1 MDNELLDVLQQEA
14 SLFDN
19 DPVAD
24 IEDILSRVFGNPA
37 VGSFGQPIE
46 EVATPAPAQTKRF
59 NTEVTNDDTLDKD
72 YERLIRMTQV
82 FSKFASMLTLRNI
95 RVGIEHDYHSA
106 PDAPAWSDSD
116 SITFNRSKIKG
127 LDTPKAVTALK
138 GLSLHEI
145 CHILLTPRDGTL
157 LVKNVRAGK
166 VWQAFN
172 ALEDMRIEMF
182 MSSRFSNVAEWLS
195 ATVLQFLFD
204 QPDQIKYQFPLT
216 YGRKY
221 LPVELRE
228 MARSQYVQPNDI
240 AEFESLIDEYIV
252 MNMSDPANYKR
263 AYEIIEAYDKLIKNI
278 NEGQGYGEGW
288 STIKDANGHGVR
300 KTAEWKP
307 GNGKAMN
314 KAQQQ
319 AIAVRIDTDNG
330 EGYGTASDKAEP
342 QDAGDGTPGS
352 SVSAGAPGNGGLLDT
367 IQDLL
372 QDIYDSKQHEIE
384 ETIRQFNGE
393 ASLTAKE
400 MAAPTRGDWTKMM
413 PVDPKTV
420 QVSRSFGAELEQLRG
435 DHDPAWDRRVES
447 GRLNVQRYVTG
458 GEVDEAFDQ
467 WELGRADAVDI
478 ECVILLDNSG
488 SMSWCMNNAYQ
499 SMWAIKRA
507 LDKINA
513 STTVV
518 TFADQANLLY
528 SSTERAGIS
537 MKYDGTGGGTEPAK
551 AVQYAHSVLA
561 NSNRAIKLC
570 ITITDGEWWNAN
582 ATDNLLR
589 QLRKSGVLTALAYV
603 VDPERLSDG
612 DTLKINSHGCEVAT
626 NITDSRDLFTL
637 ARKLVKVGVGRN
649 LA

>member
-1 MDNELLDVLQQEA
+1 
-14 SLFDN
+14 
-19 DPVAD
+19 
-24 IEDILSRVFGNPA
+24 
-37 VGSFGQPIE
+37 
-46 EVATPAPAQTKRF
+46 
-59 NTEVTNDDTLDKD
+59 
-72 YERLIRMTQV
+72 
-82 FSKFASMLTLRNI
+82 
-95 RVGIEHDYHSA
+95 
-106 PDAPAWSDSD
+106 
-116 SITFNRSKIKG
+116 
-127 LDTPKAVTALK
+127 
-138 GLSLHEI
+138 
-145 CHILLTPRDGTL
+145 L
-157 LVKNVRAGK
+157 LVKNVRSGK
-166 VWQAFN
+166 LWQAFN

-182 MSSRFSNVAEWLS
+182 MSSRFSNVSEWLS

-204 QPDQIKYQFPLT
+204 SPDQIKYQFPLT

-228 MARSQYVQPNDI
+228 MSRSQYVQPNDI

-288 STIKDANGHGVR
+288 SSIKDANGHGVR
-300 KTAEWKP
+300 KNAEWKP
-307 GNGKAMN
+307 SNGKAMN

-319 AIAVRIDTDNG
+319 AIAVRINTDNG
-330 EGYGTASDKAEP
+330 EGYGNADGKADP
-342 QDAGDGTPGS
+342 QDASNGTAGS
-352 SVSAGAPGNGGLLDT
+352 STSAGAAGTGGLLDT

-372 QDIYDSKQHEIE
+372 QEIYDSKQHEIE

-393 ASLTAKE
+393 AALTAKE
-400 MAAPTRGDWTKMM
+400 IAPPARGDWTKMM

-458 GEVDEAFDQ
+458 GDVDEAFDQ

-488 SMSWCMNNAYQ
+488 SMNWCMNNAYQ

-518 TFADQANLLY
+518 TFADQAQLLY
-528 SSTERAGIS
+528 SSSERAGIS

-561 NSNRAIKLC
+561 NSSRAIKLC

-603 VDPERLSDG
+603 VDPERLSNG